1 MFLWEERMTREN
13 GVAHYTQRENGWA
26 TYNFTVNFDTL

>member
-13 GVAHYTQRENGWA
+13 VAHYTQRENGWA